1 MREGVTKT
9 GFRFSLEDDAMD
21 NMELVEELA
30 SMQEN
35 DLVAITRVVTMVF
48 GPDQKKALYDHLR
61 TQEGRVKVST
71 VMGDLAKAY
80 VQIVPSARGM
90 KEGLTSIV
98 NGEMPSGGKS
108 AGGIFGSNLVGK
120 IKSVITV
127 LPQ

>member
-1 MREGVTKT
+1 
-9 GFRFSLEDDAMD
+9 
-21 NMELVEELA
+21 
-30 SMQEN
+30 
-35 DLVAITRVVTMVF
+35 
-48 GPDQKKALYDHLR
+48 
-61 TQEGRVKVST
+61 
-71 VMGDLAKAY
+71 MGDLAKAY

-127 LPQ
+127 AAIGKALSSSITAGAELEQSLGASKRFLRTPLPP